1 MDKNYW
7 NNFYKNNQITNQ
19 RSDFANFCA
28 EQYKDNHGILIDV
41 GCGNARDTFFFSS
54 KGISC
59 IGIDQSK
66 KITENNQKKIKYHQ
80 TKNISFLNSN
90 FTNIK
95 FDKIVNHPYS
105 IYSRFTLHAINYEE
119 EQKFISNCKSQS
131 FLKYLF
137 IEARSINDDLYGKG
151 KIVGNHEFITTHYRR
166 FIDPQEIK
174 KKLSENFKIIF
185 FNESKGYS
193 KKSDEDDPCLIRII
207 AKKN

>member
-7 NNFYKNNQITNQ
+7 NNFYKNNLITDQ

-28 EQYKDNHGILIDV
+28 EQYNDTHGILIDV
-41 GCGNARDTFFFSS
+41 GCGNGRDTFFFSS

-66 KITENNQKKIKYHQ
+66 KITEDNQKKIENYQ

-90 FTNIK
+90 FTNLK
-95 FDKIVNHPYS
+95 FDTIVDQAYS

-119 EQKFISNCKSQS
+119 EEKFILNCKSQS
-131 FLKYLF
+131 FLNYLF

-151 KIVGNHEFITTHYRR
+151 KNVGKHEFITTHYRR
-166 FIDPQEIK
+166 FIDPQDIK
-174 KKLSENFKIIF
+174 RKLTENFEIIF
-185 FNESKGYS
+185 FDESKGYS
-193 KKSDEDDPCLIRII
+193 KKNDEDDPCLIRII